1 MKENIIQKIVDL
13 NSIKSSEDRA
23 LVEFFLDV
31 SIEQINIY
39 LNRGYTAEQLLE
51 KHSSAVI
58 LLVNNKYQN
67 RKNGADKGIK
77 SKTQGQRSVTYG
89 DNINEITS
97 EIRALLPTPLISLL

>member
-31 SIEQINIY
+31 SIEQINRY

-51 KHSSAVI
+51 KHGSAVI

-89 DNINEITS
+89 DNVNEITS
-97 EIRALLPTPLISLL
+97 EIKALLPLPLIGLL

>member
-1 MKENIIQKIVDL
+1 MKEKIIQKIVDL

-89 DNINEITS
+89 DIINEITS

>member
-1 MKENIIQKIVDL
+1 M
-13 NSIKSSEDRA
+13 
-23 LVEFFLDV
+23 
-31 SIEQINIY
+31 
-39 LNRGYTAEQLLE
+39 
-51 KHSSAVI
+51 
-58 LLVNNKYQN
+58 NNKYQN